1 MIIAVALELLEILSI
16 AYKQTEEWE
25 ILGMLIQKKLFI
37 SLFGTGVNE
46 TFIRDILDRHQDPGV
61 SKIVKLA
68 RFHGVPP
75 SWFFT
80 EGDDHPIDED
90 RERII
95 RLIESLP
102 QEDRAEVEKIGL
114 GFLLRHLRRDEA
126 LQDLPAKVN
135 K

>member
-1 MIIAVALELLEILSI
+1 MQESGNAEEPVWVRKLRALVE
-16 AYKQTEEWE
+16 AHGGNRK
-25 ILGMLIQKKLFI
+25 GVCRAA
-37 SLFGTGVNE
+37 GVNE